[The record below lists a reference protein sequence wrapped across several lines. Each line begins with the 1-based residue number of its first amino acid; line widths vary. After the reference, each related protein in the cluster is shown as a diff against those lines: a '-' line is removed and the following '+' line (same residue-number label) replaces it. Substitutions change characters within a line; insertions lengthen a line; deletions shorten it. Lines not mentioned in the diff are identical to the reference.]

1 MGGDE
6 NRLHSSWVYQTERE
20 LMNCC
25 AVSLSETGILADQE
39 GDFVNLGVYRI
50 PVPCLR
56 VMCVL

>member
-1 MGGDE
+1 
-6 NRLHSSWVYQTERE
+6 
-20 LMNCC
+20 MNCC